1 MIFGMPVEQLIQFA
15 NFLGLGLLGVLA
27 AFGLRYGKKTPTPV
41 EHQLEVAGA
50 LVDSKAV
57 KQLAEAIEAHTRE
70 AGAQRTDAE
79 KSRQLGYRL
88 IEAINH
94 FTGEVSDL
102 RQEIRNQTMEIARK
116 R

>member
-1 MIFGMPVEQLIQFA
+1 
-15 NFLGLGLLGVLA
+15 
-27 AFGLRYGKKTPTPV
+27 V

-57 KQLAEAIEAHTRE
+57 KHLAEAIEAHTRE

-88 IEAINH
+88 VEAINH
-94 FTGEVSDL
+94 FTGEVFDL
-102 RQEIRNQTMEIARK
+102 RQESATRRWKSPASGDPRAAAARPHK
-116 R
+116 QAL